1 MERSGVDA
9 GGAGPGSAA
18 NLSDQRL
25 VRAGT
30 AAEVAELVRE
40 HARVV
45 VRGGGTKPRLS
56 RAPAGAACIDV
67 SAMAGVVR
75 YDPGEFT
82 FTAQAGT
89 SLLEVIEML
98 ARRNQYLPFDP
109 PLAGA
114 GATLGGTVAA
124 GLSGSGRFRYGGV
137 RDFLI
142 GIRFVDGRGEI
153 VRGGGAVVKNA
164 AGFDLPK
171 LMVGALGRLG
181 VLTEVTFKVFP
192 APRAFAS
199 ARAVFASM
207 GEAVDAM
214 VDLAGSRFDL
224 DALDIVPRE
233 QGSVLWLRVAG
244 PEPVLRA
251 RLERIRDRLASGH
264 RLLEFEAYGIEA
276 SGARGVGDGVDHWRE
291 MSDFGWRPVDQT
303 LVKVAVT
310 PERSTRLD
318 PELAARGACRR
329 YAGGGA
335 IGWIAWPGATDEL
348 DALLRSQQ
356 LAGVCLD
363 GDSVRPWL
371 GALPGRAF
379 LERVSASLDPFGRF
393 GALVDHPG

>member
-1 MERSGVDA
+1 VTDPSERPAAPPTASARTA
-9 GGAGPGSAA
+9 G
-18 NLSDQRL
+18 
-25 VRAGT
+25 
-30 AAEVAELVRE
+30 EVAGLVRE
-40 HARVV
+40 YAHVV
-45 VRGGGTKPRLS
+45 ARGGGTKPRLS
-56 RAPAGAACIDV
+56 RADSGAVPIDV
-67 SAMAGVVR
+67 SSMAGVVS

-89 SLLEVIEML
+89 PLLEVIEML

-109 PLAGA
+109 PLASA

-199 ARAVFASM
+199 ARAEFASV

-214 VDLAGSRFDL
+214 VVLAGSRFDL
-224 DALDIVPRE
+224 DAIDIAPRE
-233 QGSVLWLRVAG
+233 HGSALWLRVAG
-244 PEPVLRA
+244 PESVLRA
-251 RLERIRDRLASGH
+251 RLDRIRETLGSGH
-264 RLLEFEAYGIEA
+264 QLLGFETDWGEDEGGTRIGEGGRA
-276 SGARGVGDGVDHWRE
+276 GVGDGGAHRSE
-291 MSDFGWRPVDQT
+291 MSDFTWRPTDHA

-310 PERSTRLD
+310 PERITRLD
-318 PELAARGACRR
+318 PELATRGARRR

-335 IGWIAWPGATDEL
+335 IAWIAWPGATAEL
-348 DALLRSQQ
+348 DALLQSQG
-356 LAGVCLD
+356 LAGLCLA

-379 LERVSASLDPFGRF
+379 LERVAASLDPLGRF
-393 GALVDHPG
+393 GALVDYPA